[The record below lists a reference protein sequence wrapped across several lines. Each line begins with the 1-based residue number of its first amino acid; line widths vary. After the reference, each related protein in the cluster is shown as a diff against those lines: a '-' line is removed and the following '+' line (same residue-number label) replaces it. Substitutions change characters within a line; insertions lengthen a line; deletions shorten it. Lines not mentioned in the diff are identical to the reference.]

1 MDPERWRRVEEIYH
15 KALEF
20 EPNARAAF
28 LETACESDQELRREV
43 ESLIAQG
50 DSNSRGP
57 IDRPVWAH
65 DASSAETSESRRLLP
80 GVQVGAY
87 RIEAPLGAG
96 GMGIVYNA
104 IDTKLN
110 RRVAIKLVST
120 RGTDTT
126 TRRRFRRE
134 AETASSLNHP
144 HILTVHDIGEFEE
157 SQYLVTEF
165 VDGGTLK
172 DWAGAA
178 ARTWEEV
185 VDLLVGIADGLAT
198 AHAAGVVHR
207 DVKPTNIL
215 VTKNRYAKLADFGLA
230 RIDEIAREGMPP
242 WREDL
247 TRPGM
252 VVGTVAY
259 MSPEQAS
266 GKPLDARSDI
276 FSFGVVLYELLA
288 NRKPFQ
294 GDTDFEVQ
302 QAIVVATPEPVSEA
316 IPVSLR
322 AIVEKTLEKDVAKRY
337 QSMRDV
343 VVDLKRVQQEISAAQ
358 RSDRALE
365 TARPLWASRRI
376 AAIVVGLLSVIAFGI
391 AWSLT
396 EADYFWRNPL
406 AGARTEQLTDFPGD
420 EMDAAV
426 SRDGTFT
433 AFLSDRDG
441 PFDVWLNEVGTDRF
455 ENVTRGSIE
464 TTVPAVIRRIGFAA
478 DDNQLWISEGER
490 SGPYKLLQA
499 SALGGPR
506 PFLDHAMEPAWS
518 PDGTMMA
525 YHTAAPG
532 DPIFIADRS
541 GRNPRRIFAAE
552 PGVHCHH
559 LTWSPDGRF
568 IYFAKGFPTTEEMD
582 IWRIAAFPSGLA
594 EPERVTTHN
603 AMVAYLGWL
612 DERTLIYAGTAQDG
626 SGQWLYA
633 LDVERRVPHRVSS
646 GITEQYLSVAVSTT
660 EPRRLIASVAT
671 PTSTLWTV
679 PISSRIQSE
688 ADVTRLPIPNARALS
703 PRAASGY
710 VLFLSS
716 RGAGGDGLWTL
727 KDNAVQPEELWKGTG
742 GGVIAAPA
750 ISTDGTRICFSYRTQ
765 GRSHLYLMNTDGLN
779 VRLLTDS
786 FDVRSPASWSSDG
799 KWIVV
804 AGSDGQG
811 TYLFKVSAEDG
822 TAIRLTDTVAYNP
835 VWSPTE
841 PVIVYSE
848 PLGGSTFGTRGI
860 TPDKMPVEVP
870 DIRVSYVMGTPYRFH
885 PDGELIYVKD
895 GPLMGGTRNF
905 YAINLRTGQE
915 RRLTDL
921 KTSVQMRTFD
931 VMPDGKQIV
940 FDRLRQNSN
949 IAVIDLPR

>member
-20 EPNARAAF
+20 EPNARTAF

-230 RIDEIAREGMPP
+230 RIDETAREGMPP

-288 NRKPFQ
+288 NRRPFR

-302 QAIVVATPEPVSEA
+302 QAIVVATPEPVGEA

-343 VVDLKRVQQEISAAQ
+343 VVDLKRVQQETSAAQ

-365 TARPLWASRRI
+365 TARPLRASRRI

-391 AWSLT
+391 TWSLT

-506 PFLDHAMEPAWS
+506 PFLDHAMEPTWS

-525 YHTAAPG
+525 YHTAATG

-603 AMVAYLGWL
+603 AMVSYLGWL

-660 EPRRLIASVAT
+660 QPRRLIASVAT

-750 ISTDGTRICFSYRTQ
+750 ISTDGTRICFSYRTH

-786 FDVRSPASWSSDG
+786 FDVRSPASWSPDG
-799 KWIVV
+799 KWVVV

-895 GPLMGGTRNF
+895 GPLLGGTRNF